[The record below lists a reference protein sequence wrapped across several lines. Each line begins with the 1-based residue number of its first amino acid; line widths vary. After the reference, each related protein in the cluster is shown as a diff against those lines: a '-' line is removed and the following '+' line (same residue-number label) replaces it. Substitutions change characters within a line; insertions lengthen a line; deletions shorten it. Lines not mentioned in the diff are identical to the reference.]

1 MSKILIDIPVPSMG
15 ATVNELTL
23 IDLYAEPGKAFA
35 KGERLAEFESDKSIF
50 EFEAPCVGTT
60 VKAFCLPGDIVP
72 VNSPFLRVE
81 TSDLSLKHL
90 EVSGSDEERVAVA
103 APRAPAA
110 AAGSSRAPAAVG
122 ARSAPVATAVAS
134 PTPAPAPARPAPARP
149 AVTDGRPAWTPRAL
163 KILRDAGLDPLSID
177 DIHATGPGGRVSGDD
192 IEAYLARRSAQQAS
206 AVAHQ
211 PAAATRAD
219 DTVCVA
225 GIGYAVPKNVRSNE
239 EILKAF
245 PGKTDEDVVAIT
257 GINQR
262 YYASEGESATSLAT
276 IAVNH
281 ALAMSG
287 VPVSEIDGIIMATL
301 IPDQPVPSA
310 ASALAKHLGIRRAL
324 AFDLNAACSGWLYGL
339 EVGRSFILSGTAHK
353 LIVVTAELLSRITN
367 PNDYDTVFLFGDGA
381 GAAILTDSPGGPRLH
396 RMSLSGDAEHYE
408 AIQRTGG
415 GARMPLPEPGSDLS
429 HFYLKMDGGAVFKQ
443 AVLAFSDIILQT
455 LARHQLTTDDIAW
468 VVPHQANAR
477 ILRAV
482 SKRVGI
488 PYEKFVVT
496 IGKYGNTSAAS
507 VSMALGW
514 AAEEEI
520 FNAGDRIVFCSVG
533 AGLTFAGG
541 LLTW

>member
-1 MSKILIDIPVPSMG
+1 MSKFLIDIPTPSMG

-23 IDLYAEPGKAFA
+23 IDLHATVGKPFA
-35 KGERLAEFESDKSIF
+35 KGERLAEFESDKSVF
-50 EFEAPCVGTT
+50 EFEAPCDGTP

-72 VNSPFLRVE
+72 VNAPFLRVE
-81 TSDLSLKHL
+81 TADISLKHL
-90 EVSGSDEERVAVA
+90 EVEETENESAAREPAPAAAGAAASRRTPAPHETAA
-103 APRAPAA
+103 APRA
-110 AAGSSRAPAAVG
+110 
-122 ARSAPVATAVAS
+122 SAIATPPV
-134 PTPAPAPARPAPARP
+134 
-149 AVTDGRPAWTPRAL
+149 DGRPAWTPRAL
-163 KILRDAGLDPLSID
+163 KIVREAGLDPMELSGVP
-177 DIHATGPGGRVSGDD
+177 ATGPGGRVSGDD
-192 IEAYLARRSAQQAS
+192 IEKFLAARGAPAKATPAGAS
-206 AVAHQ
+206 Q
-211 PAAATRAD
+211 D
-219 DTVCVA
+219 ETVCVA
-225 GIGYAVPKNVRSNE
+225 GIGYAVPRNVRSNE

-245 PGKTDEDVVAIT
+245 PGKTDEDIVAIT
-257 GINQR
+257 GISQR
-262 YYASEGESATSLAT
+262 YYAGEGESATSLAT

-287 VPVSEIDGIIMATL
+287 VPIAEIDGIIMATL

-310 ASALAKHLGIRRAL
+310 ASALAKHLGLRRAL
-324 AFDLNAACSGWLYGL
+324 AFDLNAACAGWLYAL
-339 EVGRSFILSGTAHK
+339 EVGRAFIRSGTARK

-367 PNDYDTVFLFGDGA
+367 PKDYDTAFLFGDGA
-381 GAAILTDSPGGPRLH
+381 GAAVLTDSEGGARLY
-396 RMSLSGDAEHYE
+396 RMSLAGDAQYYE

-415 GARMPLPEPGSDLS
+415 GARMPLPQPGSDLS

-443 AVLAFSDIILQT
+443 AVLAFADIILQT
-455 LARHQLTTDDIAW
+455 LQRHDLKPEDIAW

-488 PYEKFVVT
+488 PYEKFIVT